1 MPAPHMGKHVGQGFV
16 RRHLVQIAALTVAVV
31 AVAVLAVLAFRP
43 SGGGPDAGV
52 VRSPVT
58 SRPVATPDPR
68 VDEVKAVA
76 RRYLEAFW
84 ESAKTGDTSAVD
96 ALTEKDSQAYGNAA
110 EAATISK
117 SDGRT
122 FAASRVDIDEATW
135 RLDLAGSRATVLMAY
150 RLYGHDAD
158 WPSLRPRGPD
168 RLTPVY
174 PMDFEME
181 LAAGQW
187 LIYKVN

>member
-1 MPAPHMGKHVGQGFV
+1 MPALHMGKHVGQGFV

-96 ALTEKDSQAYGNAA
+96 ALTEKDSQAYSNAA
-110 EAATISK
+110 VAARISK
-117 SDGRT
+117 SAHHNFVAVRIDL
-122 FAASRVDIDEATW
+122 DEAHWTT
-135 RLDLAGSRATVLMAY
+135 DVSSEHATVTVMY
-150 RLYGHDAD
+150 RLFGHDAD
-158 WPSLRPRGPD
+158 WPSLRAREPD
-168 RLTPVY
+168 HETTSY
-174 PMDFEME
+174 PSTFQME
-181 LAAGQW
+181 RVGEKW
-187 LIYKVN
+187 VIYQSS